1 MSDLDSQAPD
11 PLRTVRAVARAG
23 WPLACLT
30 AVVLGA
36 LGFAFR
42 RTESRGDV
50 PTWVLAVTT
59 LLAFIAA
66 AFAALVTYELL
77 RLEGERDLKAAR
89 DRQLAAV
96 DRDRSDRIIQG
107 MDQVVIAGSHLAFKT
122 IGFCWRGPQYHL
134 WSGPDGEHVCPLLV
148 DNPSMD
154 RSIRQVG
161 GDCYSTTAEDQERER
176 D

>member
-77 RLEGERDLKAAR
+77 RLEGSAIS
-89 DRQLAAV
+89 RQP
-96 DRDRSDRIIQG
+96 G
-107 MDQVVIAGSHLAFKT
+107 TGN
-122 IGFCWRGPQYHL
+122 WRL
-134 WSGPDGEHVCPLLV
+134 
-148 DNPSMD
+148 
-154 RSIRQVG
+154 
-161 GDCYSTTAEDQERER
+161 
-176 D
+176 